1 MSERPGAFD
10 FAGQKARSRR
20 LWDETGWEDLACF
33 IGPNAERF
41 RGAWE
46 ATRAKTLGG
55 RGGIAFAFCWP
66 AFLFGFAWFLY
77 RKMWTFGLLL
87 LVLPVL
93 LGFVFQSPGG
103 SIGMAVAVSLFAKSL
118 YVQHALPQ
126 IEDARAAGGGDE
138 AVAAAG
144 GVSIVGGAIGGAIL
158 AAGAS
163 AAAYLFMTGGL

>member
-10 FAGQKARSRR
+10 FAGQKARSLR
-20 LWDETGWEDLACF
+20 LWEETGWDDLARF
-33 IGPNAERF
+33 IGPNAESF

-77 RKMWTFGLLL
+77 RKMWAFGLLL
-87 LVLPVL
+87 LVLPVM
-93 LGFVFQSPGG
+93 LGFIFESLGG

-118 YVQHALPQ
+118 YVQHALPK
-126 IEDARAAGGGDE
+126 IEDARATGGGDQ
-138 AVAAAG
+138 AVGAAG
-144 GVSIVGGAIGGAIL
+144 GVSIVGGAFGGAIL
-158 AAGAS
+158 AAGA
-163 AAAYLFMTGGL
+163 AAVAYLFMTAGP